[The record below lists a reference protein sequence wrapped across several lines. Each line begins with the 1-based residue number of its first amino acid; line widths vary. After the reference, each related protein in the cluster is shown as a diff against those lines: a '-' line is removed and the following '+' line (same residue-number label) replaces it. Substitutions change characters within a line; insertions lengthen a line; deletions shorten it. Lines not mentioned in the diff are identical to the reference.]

1 MVDDGVDVSVDDE
14 VVVDEVGDE
23 VVGLTEM
30 DVALG
35 AAVRPSPA
43 PANAAAVPA
52 ATSSASVP
60 PTSAA
65 LLRFDMICPF
75 PLWLDRS
82 DDSGRRPSGA
92 LSHG

>member
-14 VVVDEVGDE
+14 VVGDE

-35 AAVRPSPA
+35 AVVRLSSA

-75 PLWLDRS
+75 PLWLDGS
-82 DDSGRRPSGA
+82 DDSARRPSGA